1 MDDTSIG
8 SLLIKDFRIEQLVL
22 KDGTLKL
29 TDLDDLD
36 GRKKTCRTEYDCL
49 IGGPTVNTTVP
60 CKYQRCQGYSKTLN
74 LYNFYKIFLDYSLY
88 FDNPVWISED
98 LKAIA
103 KRVAAFRISVQ
114 DLQTELNRVVW
125 YIKSGMYEDKFIH
138 AGRSWFRNQCLL
150 GLYLFIDLGLTA
162 L

>member
-1 MDDTSIG
+1 MVDLLIYLDDTSIG

-36 GRKKTCRTEYDCL
+36 GRKKTCRTHHDCF
-49 IGGPTVNTTVP
+49 IGGVTVNTTVP

-103 KRVAAFRISVQ
+103 KRLAAFRISLQ
-114 DLQTELNRVVW
+114 DLQTELKRVVRNLKRG
-125 YIKSGMYEDKFIH
+125 IYEENFIH
-138 AGRSWFRNQCLL
+138 AGKS
-150 GLYLFIDLGLTA
+150 
-162 L
+162 